1 MSLLNAEFKIY
12 LRERRDEMETQLYSL
27 NIISTNDTKL
37 ASGQSDL
44 NMGQLNSIMDGI
56 LLLQ

>member
-1 MSLLNAEFKIY
+1 
-12 LRERRDEMETQLYSL
+12 METQLYSL